1 MKVLKSIEITDSNLT
16 SSSVPEDDYAQW
28 LVGTTY
34 ALNDRVIDTTS
45 HKIYSS
51 LQNSNTGHN
60 PLDDPQNDPDNLPTW
75 WIEVDSTNRRRVFD
89 GQRSN
94 VTTDAAPMTYVITPG
109 VVTDSIAL
117 LNADA
122 QSIYIVVTFGSVEV
136 YNQKFEM
143 VTRVVSDWY
152 EFFFKPFQQ
161 KKNIFIDGLP
171 PLIGAEISVTLN
183 RDLGDDV
190 SLGILT
196 VGNSLF
202 IGNALWGA
210 ESDIRSFSRNEPNE
224 FGVTRLVRRQPKVL
238 TRQRVMANPA
248 LTTFLHE
255 LREELE
261 SVVAV
266 WSTIDDED
274 SNLFNAYIL
283 NGIADRFVINASDP
297 AFTNLQLEL
306 REI

>member
-1 MKVLKSIEITDSNLT
+1 MKVLKSITITDDTLAST
-16 SSSVPEDDYAQW
+16 TVPEDDYPQW
-28 LVGTTY
+28 LIGTTY

-51 LQNSNTGHN
+51 LQNPNVGHN
-60 PLDDPQNDPDNLPTW
+60 PLDDPQNDPENLPTW
-75 WIEVDSTNRRRVFD
+75 WVEVDSTNRWRLFD
-89 GQRSN
+89 GQRNN
-94 VTTDAAPMTYVITPG
+94 VTTSDAPMNYVITPT
-109 VVTDSIAL
+109 VSTDSVAL

-122 QSIYIVVTFGSVEV
+122 QSVTIVVTFDSVEV
-136 YNQKFEM
+136 YNQTFEM
-143 VTRVVSDWY
+143 VSRVVSDWY

-183 RDLGDDV
+183 REVGDV
-190 SLGILT
+190 SLGILAI
-196 VGNSLF
+196 GSSLF

-224 FGVTRLVRRQPKVL
+224 FGVTRLVRRQPKVV
-238 TRQRVMANPA
+238 TRQRVAANPA

-266 WSTIDDED
+266 WSTIDDEN
-274 SNLFNAYIL
+274 SELFNAYIL
-283 NGIADRFVINASDP
+283 NGIADRFVINATDP
-297 AFTNLQLEL
+297 VFTNVQLEL

>member
-1 MKVLKSIEITDSNLT
+1 MKVLKSITVTDDTLT
-16 SSSVPEDDYAQW
+16 STTVPEDDYPQW

-60 PLDDPQNDPDNLPTW
+60 PLDDPQNDPENLPTW
-75 WIEVDSTNRRRVFD
+75 WVEVGSTNRYRLFD
-89 GQRSN
+89 GQRNN
-94 VTTDAAPMTYVITPG
+94 VTRSDAPMNYVITPT
-109 VVTDSIAL
+109 VTTDSVAL
-117 LNADA
+117 LNSDA
-122 QSIYIVVTFGSVEV
+122 QEVAIVVTFDSVEV
-136 YNQKFEM
+136 YNQTFEM
-143 VTRVVSDWY
+143 VSRVVSDWY
-152 EFFFKPFQQ
+152 EFFFKPFLQ

-171 PLIGAEISVTLN
+171 PLIGSEISVTLN
-183 RDLGDDV
+183 RDVGEV
-190 SLGILT
+190 SLGILAI
-196 VGNSLF
+196 GSSLF

-224 FGVTRLVRRQPKVL
+224 FGVTRLVRRQPKVV
-238 TRQRVMANPA
+238 TRQRVAANPA

-266 WSTIDDED
+266 WSTIDDEN
-274 SNLFNAYIL
+274 SELFNAYIL
-283 NGIADRFVINASDP
+283 NGIADRFVINATDP
-297 AFTNLQLEL
+297 VFTNVQLEL